1 MTRPPLFL
9 IAASTAALI
18 AACSEPEARE
28 DAAEAFS
35 AGEQTASSGTD
46 HGGMDHGE
54 MDGDDMHA
62 ETDHG
67 DMNHG
72 EMADGDMHA
81 GMDHGGMDHGG
92 MTAAEATAEGVVNT
106 IDPDAGSVNI
116 THPPMPEINWPE
128 RTMDIPVTGTVDLS
142 GFSEGDTVRFTVR
155 RGRDDVFRIV
165 EMTPAEADE

>member
-1 MTRPPLFL
+1 MTRPSLFL

-18 AACSEPEARE
+18 AACSEPETEAPS
-28 DAAEAFS
+28 DAAEAS
-35 AGEQTASSGTD
+35 AAGEQTASSG
-46 HGGMDHGE
+46 M
-54 MDGDDMHA
+54 
-62 ETDHG
+62 DHG

-72 EMADGDMHA
+72 EMAGGDMHA
-81 GMDHGGMDHGG
+81 GMDHGGMDHDAMAGG
-92 MTAAEATAEGVVNT
+92 MGAAEATAEGVVNT

-128 RTMDIPVTGTVDLS
+128 MTMDIPVTGTVDLS

>member
-1 MTRPPLFL
+1 MNRPSLFL

-18 AACSEPEARE
+18 AACSEPETEAPA
-28 DAAEAFS
+28 DAAEAS
-35 AGEQTASSGTD
+35 AAGEQTASSS
-46 HGGMDHGE
+46 M
-54 MDGDDMHA
+54 
-62 ETDHG
+62 DHG

-72 EMADGDMHA
+72 EMAGGDMHA

-128 RTMDIPVTGTVDLS
+128 MTMDIPVTGTVDLS

>member
-1 MTRPPLFL
+1 MTRPSLFL

-18 AACSEPEARE
+18 AACSEPETEAPA
-28 DAAEAFS
+28 DAAEAS
-35 AGEQTASSGTD
+35 AAGEQTASSG
-46 HGGMDHGE
+46 M
-54 MDGDDMHA
+54 
-62 ETDHG
+62 DHG

-72 EMADGDMHA
+72 EMASGDMHA
-81 GMDHGGMDHGG
+81 GMDHGGMDHGAMSGG
-92 MTAAEATAEGVVNT
+92 MAAAEATAEGVVNT

-128 RTMDIPVTGTVDLS
+128 MTMDIPVTGTVDLS

-165 EMTPAEADE
+165 EMTLAGASE